1 MFLSKLKIKLPYDPA
16 IPFLGIYLEKII
28 IRKDTCTPAAQTWK
42 QSKCL
47 PTEEWIKMWHIYT
60 MDYYPAIKNEIMP
73 FVAT

>member
-16 IPFLGIYLEKII
+16 IPFLYIYLEKIV

-42 QSKCL
+42 QSKSPL
-47 PTEEWIKMWHIYT
+47 TEEWIKMWHIYT